1 MVKFLGA
8 SVLVLGSGLAGL
20 SVGRGYSRRPREL
33 KSLQTALK
41 LLATEIS
48 YALSPLSEALANV
61 AARSPAEAA
70 SLFRVAGAELAANTG
85 GGAAQAWQKATSLFG
100 RNTSLTGG
108 DLALVNQLGQALGIS
123 DRDDQMSHLELV
135 LHQIDLQIDEAQAA
149 AAKNA
154 RLWNYLG
161 FLGGLALA
169 LILY

>member
-1 MVKFLGA
+1 
-8 SVLVLGSGLAGL
+8 
-20 SVGRGYSRRPREL
+20 L

-48 YALSPLSEALANV
+48 YALSPLPEAMANV

-85 GGAAQAWQKATSLFG
+85 GGAAQAWQKATARFG
-100 RNTSLTGG
+100 LNTSLTGN

>member
-1 MVKFLGA
+1 MVKLLGA

-20 SVGRGYSRRPREL
+20 TVGAGYTRRPREL

-48 YALSPLSEALANV
+48 YALSPLPEALANV
-61 AARSPAEAA
+61 AARSPREAA
-70 SLFRVAGAELAANTG
+70 PLFAAAAAELAANSSA
-85 GGAAQAWQKATSLFG
+85 GAAQAWQKATALFG
-100 RNTSLTGG
+100 RQTSLTAA

-135 LHQIDLQIDEAQAA
+135 LRQIDLSIGEALEA

-154 RLWNYLG
+154 KLWNYLG
-161 FLGGLALA
+161 FLGGIALA